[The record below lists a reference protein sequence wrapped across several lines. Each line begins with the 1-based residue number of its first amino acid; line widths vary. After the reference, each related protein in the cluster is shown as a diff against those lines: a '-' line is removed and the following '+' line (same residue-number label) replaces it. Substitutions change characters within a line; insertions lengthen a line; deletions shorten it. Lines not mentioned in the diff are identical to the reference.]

1 MPIIYFSVVGGLTG
15 NVILKPPG
23 LVDAAADSDSDSGSS
38 CIPEGSKYVLFIV
51 QQSANFKTP
60 FKDSFWG
67 QTAWQFARCD
77 SIELSLHGLFLF

>member
-1 MPIIYFSVVGGLTG
+1 MSRGHGMIQVYVPIIYFSVVDGLTG

-51 QQSANFKTP
+51 
-60 FKDSFWG
+60 
-67 QTAWQFARCD
+67 
-77 SIELSLHGLFLF
+77 